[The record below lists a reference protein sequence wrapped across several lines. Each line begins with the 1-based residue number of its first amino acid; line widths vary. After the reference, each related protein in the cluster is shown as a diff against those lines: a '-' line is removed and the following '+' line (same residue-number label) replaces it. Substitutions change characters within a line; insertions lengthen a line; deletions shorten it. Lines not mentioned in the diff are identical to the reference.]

1 MCMIKTLLFLIYF
14 LYCYNIF
21 GQQPTRQ
28 TAEQQSR
35 LQQKPAA
42 IIKEE
47 LLTNKNRPF
56 QQAPQLI
63 PVTKR
68 VTKASRPSFK
78 ITAAYK
84 KHIQSIISQR
94 PAFTGCPD
102 TTIRKLFNAKGLQEI
117 VYCSYAAMNGDV
129 LIGGVS
135 RDTSLGYA
143 YFGHLLRVNSKGEIL
158 WAKQYNDINIATIS
172 VLFIKELADG
182 SIFISGDYLKAG
194 VNGNNPFPTMMIS
207 KLRSTGDIIWSKTYQ
222 SVLSTCNYVPV
233 RITAIAEGINN
244 EILFGASLS
253 NCPYP
258 QFQVVGKLSSQGSLL
273 WDKSIKQWNNFE
285 YVEGIFFVAG
295 KVVVAGSTWTEDDKE
310 LDHFA
315 NTNPAIK
322 FIIAPHNIGKDRI
335 DECLHLYKN
344 ALTYSALSNGGNADG
359 KNTLII
365 DNIGM
370 LSTLYGYA
378 DVCYVGGGFGADGV
392 HNVLEPAVYGKP
404 VVFGPEYEKFDEAEG
419 LLDAGGALSVDNAL
433 ELDGT
438 LGKLLRDDEKRKHAG
453 EQARIFVNQQAG
465 ATDKVIT
472 YIQEKRLLTN

>member
-1 MCMIKTLLFLIYF
+1 MASML
-14 LYCYNIF
+14 YNIF
-21 GQQPTRQ
+21 INIYPLAIKIAALFNNKASDWVKGRKGIFEALQASIKKEDNIIWMHCASLGEFEQGRPVLEKLNLIKNPGQKILLTFFSPSGYEVQKNYDGADYVFYLPMDSKEHSRRFFDVVQPTLILFVKYEFWYYYFKEAQ
-28 TAEQQSR
+28 TRKIPLLLVS
-35 LQQKPAA
+35 A
-42 IIKEE
+42 IFRKDQ
-47 LLTNKNRPF
+47 PF
-56 QQAPQLI
+56 FKWYGGTYKKMLRSITHFFVQN
-63 PVTKR
+63 
-68 VTKASRPSFK
+68 KASV
-78 ITAAYK
+78 
-84 KHIQSIISQR
+84 QLLSQ
-94 PAFTGCPD
+94 
-102 TTIRKLFNAKGLQEI
+102 
-117 VYCSYAAMNGDV
+117 
-129 LIGGVS
+129 
-135 RDTSLGYA
+135 LGYNNE
-143 YFGHLLRVNSKGEIL
+143 V
-158 WAKQYNDINIATIS
+158 T
-172 VLFIKELADG
+172 
-182 SIFISGDYLKAG
+182 ISGDTRFDRVLKIASQFKEIDL
-194 VNGNNPFPTMMIS
+194 V
-207 KLRSTGDIIWSKTYQ
+207 KTF
-222 SVLSTCNYVPV
+222 C
-233 RITAIAEGINN
+233 
-244 EILFGASLS
+244 S
-253 NCPYP
+253 N
-258 QFQVVGKLSSQGSLL
+258 S
-273 WDKSIKQWNNFE
+273 
-285 YVEGIFFVAG
+285 

-344 ALTYSALSNGGNADG
+344 ALTYSALSNGGNAEG